1 MIVYLTINLINN
13 KKYIGI
19 DSKNNPAY
27 LGSGKILKQAIEKY
41 GAENFEK
48 IILEECDN
56 RKDLLER
63 ERYWIEL
70 FNAVESKDFYNLL
83 KGGLGYSDV
92 NPMFHTNLFNIWK
105 NNYGEEEANRRMGI
119 LKSKRSEFSSGNK
132 NSMYG
137 KRNSGRCKYIGKFDT
152 KGNLL
157 EKFQTVREAS
167 LKCHH
172 KRCNIAKWRK
182 TGKPNYLRHIWKF
195 ISEEEFNNLKR

>member
-1 MIVYLTINLINN
+1 MTINLVNN

-19 DSKNNPAY
+19 DSRNNPDY
-27 LGSGKILKQAIEKY
+27 LGSGKILKKAIKKY
-41 GAENFEK
+41 GKEKFQK

-70 FNAVESKDFYNLL
+70 HNAADGNDFYNLL

-92 NPMFHTNLFNIWK
+92 NTMFHTNLLNIWK
-105 NNYGEEEANRRMGI
+105 EKYGEEEANHRMDI
-119 LKSKRSEFSSGNK
+119 LKMKRSEFSSGKN

-152 KGNLL
+152 HGNLL
-157 EKFQTVREAS
+157 EKFETVREAS

-172 KRCNIAKWRK
+172 KRCNIAKWRRSAL
-182 TGKPNYLRHIWKF
+182 PNYRKHIWRF
-195 ISEEEFNNLKR
+195 LSEKEFNNL